1 MRRTHLNRGIALV
14 ILVFVL
20 SIGVSLHLL
29 SEEGESTMKNSTV
42 AGGAVAGKPL
52 MDEVVPGSLQTA
64 TFAMG

>member
-1 MRRTHLNRGIALV
+1 MRRKHPNRGIALV

-20 SIGVSLHLL
+20 STGVSLHLL
-29 SEEGESTMKNSTV
+29 SDEGGSAMKNSTS
-42 AGGAVAGKPL
+42 AGGVLAGKPL